1 MIGPGMFLSSRT
13 CLNRSF
19 SLAAGLLAAPRFQWD
34 SRLVIYS
41 LCIVAI
47 LLLGAF
53 VIAWVNRWRRGADSN
68 GLSPSDQLTQYR
80 SLYEEGEISQE
91 EFDRL
96 RALLGRRI
104 RSEFDV
110 PGARSARDADGRTG
124 VKTARPSDP
133 TSPQN
138 PSGSSDLPDSGIR
151 PA

>member
-1 MIGPGMFLSSRT
+1 MIAPGMFLSSLP
-13 CLNRSF
+13 CLGRSF
-19 SLAAGLLAAPRFQWD
+19 CLAAGLLAAPKFQWD

-53 VIAWVNRWRRGADSN
+53 VIACVNRWRRNSDTN

-91 EFDRL
+91 EFERL

-104 RSEFDV
+104 RSELDV
-110 PGARSARDADGRTG
+110 PAARSAQEADGRTG
-124 VKTARPSDP
+124 VKTGRPSDP
-133 TSPQN
+133 THPQN
-138 PSGSSDLPDSGIR
+138 PSGSSDPPDSGIR